1 MDNKLQQSACGEEIR
16 YISTI
21 EELSSYLND
30 NRQVA
35 AAMVRAIANQ
45 AATDGSYPIQDILEK
60 GYEDSLYLDDL
71 MGLDEEFRAIVMT
84 PMIETATDW
93 DQPFSYHNFGI
104 RIMEFLEDIEVSEEI
119 ASDFEHCLSWECLN
133 LIEERG
139 KSTPNSGF
147 VDIFG
152 LKVFEEFQPKLED
165 KREQVRE
172 SKRKREQELERKRER
187 LRLLDHLLETRL
199 ELEHQFEREWW
210 PELER
215 QLVSDYV
222 TRGTPCTIG
231 SSSSTSNSSACWS
244 FGRLGIGLR

>member
-1 MDNKLQQSACGEEIR
+1 
-16 YISTI
+16 
-21 EELSSYLND
+21 
-30 NRQVA
+30 
-35 AAMVRAIANQ
+35 
-45 AATDGSYPIQDILEK
+45 
-60 GYEDSLYLDDL
+60 

-119 ASDFEHCLSWECLN
+119 ASDFEHCLSRECLN

-152 LKVFEEFQPKLED
+152 LKVFEEFQPKLEE

-172 SKRKREQELERKRER
+172 SKRKREQEIERER

-215 QLVSDYV
+215 QLVSDLCDPWDSLHHWLV
-222 TRGTPCTIG
+222 ERHLELERLLELWKTRYRALDEEERELEEEEEDGERDILRDILGEAIEAAVPLIADWMFETIEAEG
-231 SSSSTSNSSACWS
+231 ESLVFDTLKGMSSSED
-244 FGRLGIGLR
+244 GQ